1 MKMALGGEHLRPLEG
16 SNGYLPGRLHLYL
29 GPQRILPNIVA
40 RRRSFITKKRK
51 TLQATRDGKKSREEF
66 RYFSYETLI
75 MKEFFA
81 RYIEESIK
89 QA

>member
-1 MKMALGGEHLRPLEG
+1 MKMALGGEHLRHLEG

-29 GPQRILPNIVA
+29 GPQRILPNIIA

-51 TLQATRDGKKSREEF
+51 HSKQRDGKKSHEEF

-81 RYIEESIK
+81 CYIEESIK